1 MLRNRFPESPPVN
14 PFLASTIS
22 LLLKKEARKIV
33 KNVLRKVVAQQSAL
47 ALEAGSA

>member
-1 MLRNRFPESPPVN
+1 
-14 PFLASTIS
+14 LASTTS

-33 KNVLRKVVAQQSAL
+33 RNVLRKVVAQQSAL